1 MQLVP
6 EMQKANAKADPV
18 NCRGL
23 WKSVFSFLFT
33 KWRLS
38 MFMPF
43 LIALCTAFCAVAGKK
58 KLSYSLWVALMIV
71 TMCWF
76 KYHASSALTL
86 SF

>member
-1 MQLVP
+1 
-6 EMQKANAKADPV
+6 
-18 NCRGL
+18 
-23 WKSVFSFLFT
+23 
-33 KWRLS
+33 